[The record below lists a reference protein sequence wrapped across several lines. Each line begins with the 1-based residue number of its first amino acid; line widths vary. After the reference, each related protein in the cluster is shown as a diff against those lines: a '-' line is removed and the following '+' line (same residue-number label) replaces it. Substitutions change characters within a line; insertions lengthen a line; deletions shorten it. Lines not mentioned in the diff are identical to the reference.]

1 VIVVVIEVKMPKLGL
16 TMVEGRIIEWLKKVG
31 DRVEADEIIATI
43 ETEKLVGDVK
53 APASGFLAKILYEEG
68 SKVKINETIAL
79 IAESKEELER
89 IISGVPTQP
98 TPTISEGKAEMAGI
112 SGVVQAKP
120 VGKVRAT
127 PAARKLAEELGVS
140 LDDVW
145 RHFPDREIIS
155 QEEVKAYVEKIKSVA
170 PKVVEAGL
178 TVLEERTLSPMRLR
192 IAENL
197 IRSAREMVLTTIT
210 MEVNADRLEELRNAL
225 PKDRRPSVTAFIV
238 KALASA
244 LRDYREFNAS
254 LEGNKLRIYRDIN
267 VGVAVALE
275 GGLIVPVVRNADT
288 KTVFQISAELEELAK
303 KAREGSLSLEEVAGA
318 TITVSNL
325 GMYDV
330 DVFTPI
336 IYPGHV
342 AILGVGRI
350 HDKVVVEPT
359 KGFTTRKYLVLS
371 LTFDHRVTDGAQAAL
386 FLRKVREYIENPYL
400 LVVTG

>member
-1 VIVVVIEVKMPKLGL
+1 MVIEVKMPKLGL

-68 SKVKINETIAL
+68 SKAKINETIAL

-112 SGVVQAKP
+112 SGVVQVKP

-371 LTFDHRVTDGAQAAL
+371 LTFDHRVTDGARAAL

>member
-1 VIVVVIEVKMPKLGL
+1 MVVIEVKMPKLGL

-89 IISGVPTQP
+89 IISEVPTQL
-98 TPTISEGKAEMAGI
+98 TPAISEGKTEMAGI

-120 VGKVRAT
+120 AGKVRAT

-145 RHFPDREIIS
+145 RHFPDKEIIS

-400 LVVTG
+400 LVVTS